1 MEPVTAIGLAAAILS
16 FVDFAQKVA
25 TGADELYNSA
35 AGATEDNT
43 NIKIIIK
50 DLDEAAADLTDLSG
64 KTKHTQALN
73 SLAAKCRK
81 LSEDLL
87 RLLDKLAVSGKRST
101 WKVMRVAIQNL
112 RKEGKVAKMVA
123 RLADYRSQIL
133 LQLSLMLK

>member
-1 MEPVTAIGLAAAILS
+1 MEPVTAIGLASAILS

-25 TGADELYNSA
+25 IGADELYNSA

>member
-1 MEPVTAIGLAAAILS
+1 MEPVTAIGLASAILS

-50 DLDEAAADLTDLSG
+50 DLDEAAADLADLSG